1 VLKAGEPP
9 AGSTGRGRDRR
20 TVTSVVPCRADLAGG
35 TLDIWPLG
43 VLHQGSLTVNVA
55 VPVQVR
61 LEVDVDGPAGAVD
74 HAIGDQPWHRLGP
87 RDAASDLTAAVC
99 FELRPG
105 GGARVRVLEQA
116 PFGSGLGGSSSY
128 AVALARSVLALED
141 RTMDDRSLVA
151 LLRDLEA
158 RVLSA
163 PTGVQDHWAAVCGGA
178 LAVHMEPGGERVES
192 LAVDLGWLADRF
204 SIFCTGLVHHSGMV
218 NWQVIR
224 RRLEGDD
231 ATISALS
238 AIAEAAARCR
248 RGLLAQDE
256 AECRE
261 AIAAEWEARKRLAP
275 EVCPPE
281 IERLERVALAAGASA
296 VKACGAGG
304 GGSLLLWHG
313 IGAREC
319 LSAALS
325 AVVPDGRMLRAG
337 VSPEGCRVHENGSGP
352 GKTA

>member
-1 VLKAGEPP
+1 MGGERP
-9 AGSTGRGRDRR
+9 AGSTNRGCDRK

-43 VLHQGSLTVNVA
+43 LLHHGSLTVNVA

-61 LEVDVDGPAGAVD
+61 LEVELDGPEGAVD
-74 HAIGDQPWHRLGP
+74 HAVGDQPWRRLAP
-87 RDAASDLTAAVC
+87 TDAASDLTAAVC
-99 FELRPG
+99 FALRPR

-128 AVALARSVLALED
+128 AVALARSVLALEG
-141 RTMDDRSLVA
+141 RTMADRPLVA

-178 LAVHMEPGGERVES
+178 LAVHIEPGGERVES
-192 LAVDLGWLADRF
+192 LAVDLAWLADRF
-204 SIFCTGLVHHSGMV
+204 SLFYSGLTHHSGMV

-224 RRLEGDD
+224 RRLEGDE
-231 ATISALS
+231 ATISALT
-238 AIAEAAARCR
+238 AIAKAAARCR
-248 RGLLAQDE
+248 RGLLARDE
-256 AECRE
+256 AECRA

-275 EVCPPE
+275 EVCPPDLE
-281 IERLERVALAAGASA
+281 GLERVAFGAGVSA

-304 GGSLLLWHG
+304 GGSLLLWHEV
-313 IGAREC
+313 GARDR
-319 LSAALS
+319 LAAALS
-325 AVVPDGRMLRAG
+325 EAAPDGRMLSAG
-337 VSPEGCRVHENGSGP
+337 VAEEGCRVHQNAAGFGR
-352 GKTA
+352 TD